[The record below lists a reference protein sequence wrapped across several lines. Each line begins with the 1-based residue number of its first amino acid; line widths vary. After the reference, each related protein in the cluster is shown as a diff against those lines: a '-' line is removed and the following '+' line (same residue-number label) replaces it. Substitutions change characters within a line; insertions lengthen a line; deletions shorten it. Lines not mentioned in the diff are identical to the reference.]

1 MTATR
6 ETEHIEPDS
15 TRFAPAK
22 RNPPMGSPGVGS
34 KPDTVQP
41 HIADAD
47 KLARTGSKDEHILN
61 TPPAGDWNDDA

>member
-1 MTATR
+1 MTTAK
-6 ETEHIEPDS
+6 ETEHIDTDT

-22 RNPPMGSPGVGS
+22 RNPPMGSPGVGD

-41 HIADAD
+41 NIADAD
-47 KLARTGSKDEHILN
+47 KTARTGSKDEDVRN